1 MKALFRKTPVHR
13 NVFNKKTTITTP
25 AFSYK
30 KKKFRKFNSL
40 RTKNPVIP

>member
-30 KKKFRKFNSL
+30 KKILENL
-40 RTKNPVIP
+40 TH